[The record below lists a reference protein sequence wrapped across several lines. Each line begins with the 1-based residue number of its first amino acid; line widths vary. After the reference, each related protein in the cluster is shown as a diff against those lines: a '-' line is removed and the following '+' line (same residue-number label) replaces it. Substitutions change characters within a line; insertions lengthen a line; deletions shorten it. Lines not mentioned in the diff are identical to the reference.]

1 MKKIIVIVLLL
12 ANSFC
17 FAGEVSVGRYEL
29 ANTEP
34 SKAQRFP
41 LVEVRSE
48 AIPMNIRLTGEAV
61 DFILMRT
68 GYEQAAYEVRSPQDV
83 ALMSKPLALANR
95 ELVNLPVIEML
106 SIIAGLGY
114 KPVVD
119 PINRLVAFEAVYE
132 FE

>member
-1 MKKIIVIVLLL
+1 MNKIIVIALLF

-17 FAGEVSVGRYEL
+17 MAAEVSVGRYEL

-48 AIPMNIRLTGEAV
+48 IIPPSVRLTGEAV
-61 DFILMRT
+61 DYLLLRT
-68 GYEQAAYEVRSPQDV
+68 GYMQARYEVRSAQDV
-83 ALMSKPLALANR
+83 TLMSKPLAMTNR
-95 ELVNLPVIEML
+95 ELVNLPIIEML

-114 KPVVD
+114 KPIVD